1 MTPVL
6 ILAAGA
12 GWETTALGV
21 LERAPGLVVLRRCV
35 DVDDL
40 AAAASAG
47 QAEAAVV
54 ALDAPGLDARVIDV
68 LRHHGVRV
76 VGVLPAGP
84 AADPARAAAGRA
96 GIGRVVAEDDLDAL
110 PAAVAAS
117 DLPAPD
123 LPAPGPGAATHVR
136 AAGPAGAANAAGT
149 ANTDRI
155 DGRPGVP
162 MPVPAPVTGRLLA
175 VWGPA
180 GAPGRS
186 TVAAAI
192 AAELA
197 RRRRP
202 VLLVDADPYGGA
214 IAQQLGILDEVSGL
228 LAAARGGLGPAT
240 RLLGTHLAVLTGLPR
255 PDRWPELRAGVLSEL
270 LDQGRS
276 AGEVVVDTGFSL
288 EEPADPTARAGRNQL
303 TLEALEAADEV
314 VVVGS
319 ADPVGLSRLAR
330 GLVDL
335 QDRVP
340 GVPVRVVVNRMRP
353 SLGWSERDVAGMV
366 AGLVRPVGLHFLP
379 EDRTA
384 VDRALVAGRTLA
396 EAAPDSPLGR
406 AVASLVADLLP
417 EAADPAPGASATATR
432 RRAGRAR
439 RR

>member
-12 GWETTALGV
+12 GWETDVLGL

-35 DVDDL
+35 DADDL

-54 ALDAPGLDARVIDV
+54 ALDVPGLDARLVDL

-84 AADPARAAAGRA
+84 DADAARSAASRV
-96 GIGRVVAEDDLDAL
+96 GIGRVVAEEELADL
-110 PAAVAAS
+110 PAAVAAVDPPTYKVTPSAPTNARS
-117 DLPAPD
+117 DE
-123 LPAPGPGAATHVR
+123 T
-136 AAGPAGAANAAGT
+136 
-149 ANTDRI
+149 
-155 DGRPGVP
+155 
-162 MPVPAPVTGRLLA
+162 APVAGRVLA
-175 VWGPA
+175 VWGAA

-186 TVAAAI
+186 TVAGAV
-192 AAELA
+192 AAEVA
-197 RRRRP
+197 RRRRA

-228 LAAARGGLGPAT
+228 LAASRSGLGPAT

-255 PDRWPELRAGVLSEL
+255 PDRWTEIRSGVLGDL
-270 LDQGRS
+270 LEQGRRV
-276 AGEVVVDTGFSL
+276 GDVVVDTGFSL
-288 EEPADPTARAGRNQL
+288 EEPPDPTARAGRNQL

-314 VVVGS
+314 LVVGS

-335 QDRVP
+335 RDRVP
-340 GVPVRVVVNRMRP
+340 GVPVRVVVNRMRA
-353 SLGWSERDVAGMV
+353 SLGWTERDIAGML
-366 AGLVRPVGLHFLP
+366 AGLVRPVGLHCLP
-379 EDRTA
+379 DDRPA

-396 EAAPDSPLGR
+396 EAAPDSPLGK
-406 AVASLVADLLP
+406 AIAALV
-417 EAADPAPGASATATR
+417 TATLPTAAELDAAATPR
-432 RRAGRAR
+432 
-439 RR
+439 